1 MDWISVTSLAMMI
14 AGFDCRSNKR
24 KKGLIMKKL
33 ILIVLLTIFSSGIV
47 TAEEKNIRINLVTEQ
62 GLGKNIGTITIK
74 DSKYGLILIPQ
85 LSKLPPGIHG
95 FHIHENPDCSS
106 MITDKPMAASAAGDH
121 YDPLK
126 TGKHEGPYGQGH
138 LGDLPVLYVDKDG
151 KASLPVLAPRLKV
164 SDIKGRSLM
173 IHTGGD
179 NYSDIPEKL
188 GGGGG
193 RIACGVAK

>member
-47 TAEEKNIRINLVTEQ
+47 TAEEKNIRINLVNEQ

-106 MITDKPMAASAAGDH
+106 MITDKPMAASAAGGH